1 MRSASIKHSVDG
13 LRVVRLLYA
22 VSIVCK
28 PRSLSMFGN
37 IFTMSNDTKIVSSGN
52 SLKFILSIISS
63 KCAESLIL
71 DFIFDA
77 NGADIASRE
86 EVFNSCVTSG
96 CKKMYWCIWFV
107 CFV

>member
-1 MRSASIKHSVDG
+1 MLKTELLQYKQMRKASIKHSVDG
-13 LRVVRLLYA
+13 LGSVRVLKIVVSVR
-22 VSIVCK
+22 I

-77 NGADIASRE
+77 NGADIASRNLDK
-86 EVFNSCVTSG
+86 FQ
-96 CKKMYWCIWFV
+96 
-107 CFV
+107 